1 MCTAMKSL
9 DTVIGVATTSKVRE
23 SATLLVRS
31 VGNKKTLKNVLQYPK
46 LIPRVLKFDHVAQ
59 N

>member
-1 MCTAMKSL
+1 MKSL

-31 VGNKKTLKNVLQYPK
+31 VGNKKTLKDVLQYQK
-46 LIPRVLKFDHVAQ
+46 LIPSILKADNVAP